1 MELNIEARNGPKN
14 IVNRYLEKNKS
25 SFNDEILS
33 FQQMVLD
40 QLNIHIQKM
49 NLDTDPT

>member
-1 MELNIEARNGPKN
+1 MELNIEARNGPKI